1 MEHRTINRDGYKKIY
16 PMSLSEDDTFC
27 HYCGRKA
34 SSELALHW
42 DHVPA
47 LNVRIPEEY
56 GIEFDIRKTL
66 VRSCAEC
73 NLLASDTPHLDYLE
87 RHIWL
92 KAKYL
97 RRYKSVLIN
106 ANPNDK
112 DELVSITGKKSSLGF
127 QELLSMLGFGLK
139 TEELINSPIL
149 KLKNKPSGRLVK
161 YLIAEHLTG
170 SPHEVDED
178 DSKEEYFYEPKN
190 DEDVEKQQLTTTFLR
205 EFLLDEWLTGNKII
219 CAEMLREWIQS
230 HPGRAFGLELRM
242 EDVALVEGVFDDIV
256 NQVDKLYQSEIEEQE
271 FLSQGEDTTNEHV
284 EPTVN
289 KTPAEP
295 RCTSSKEHELGTTI
309 QFKKDVILSKTK
321 APDEPKFVDHNFNLQ
336 IIETDSEN
344 KAFLNNHRNDIIMA
358 FMKAIEGKRYT
369 DSDVNRMM
377 NEKEFLTFIKK
388 SGLNSASFL
397 SFMSDMSF
405 RAYHQHIPNNPE
417 SFYKLKD
424 KIW

>member
-1 MEHRTINRDGYKKIY
+1 MEHRKNNKDGYKKIY

-27 HYCGRKA
+27 HYCGRKV

-73 NLLASDTPHLDYLE
+73 NILASDTPHLDYLE

-92 KAKYL
+92 KAQYL

-170 SPHEVDED
+170 SPHEVDEEEA
-178 DSKEEYFYEPKN
+178 KEEYFYEPQN
-190 DEDVEKQQLTTTFLR
+190 DEDIKKQQLTTTFLR
-205 EFLLDEWLTGNKII
+205 EFLLDEWLSGNKILS
-219 CAEMLREWIQS
+219 AEMLREWIQC
-230 HPGRAFGLELRM
+230 HPGRAFGLDLRL
-242 EDVALVEGVFDDIV
+242 EDVVLIEGVFDDIV
-256 NQVDKLYQSEIEEQE
+256 NQVNKLYQSEIEEQV
-271 FLSQGEDTTNEHV
+271 LSTQDEEINNEDI
-284 EPTVN
+284 EPPKS
-289 KTPAEP
+289 KTPVAP
-295 RCTSSKEHELGTTI
+295 RCTSSMDKKSSTKVQLT
-309 QFKKDVILSKTK
+309 KDVVVSKTI
-321 APDEPKFVDHNFNLQ
+321 APDKPTFVNHKVKQ
-336 IIETDSEN
+336 SIKTETKN
-344 KAFLNNHRNDIIMA
+344 KAFLNKHRNDIIMA
-358 FMKAIEGKRYT
+358 FMMAMEGKRYAN
-369 DSDVNRMM
+369 SNMMRMM
-377 NEKEFLTFIKK
+377 NEKEFLIFIKK
-388 SGLNSASFL
+388 SGLDRSSFH
-397 SFMSDMSF
+397 SFVKDKSF
-405 RAYHQHIPNNPE
+405 KAYNEHIPNNPE
-417 SFYKLKD
+417 SFYNLKG